1 MEQLARNLYER
12 PGEISMQNMGLRIRM
27 AAEGILENEAL
38 RSIWQGKL
46 LQ

>member
-1 MEQLARNLYER
+1 MPNME
-12 PGEISMQNMGLRIRM
+12 LRIRI
-27 AAEGILENEAL
+27 AAESILENEAL

>member
-1 MEQLARNLYER
+1 
-12 PGEISMQNMGLRIRM
+12 MQNMGLRIRM